1 MLKFLP
7 YLHESRMDFW
17 NAPTIYSND
26 RRFVIIPFILQPCIG
41 DVLFIASS
49 TMQRWRGVWNILR
62 TVENFLRSLSDNLFI
77 LRENIR
83 VYSTKKWISFLFF
96 VQTRFSRGLFC
107 SFLSAWLFHP
117 FQYFFRIPVCLSTF
131 LLSRSSR
138 VFARLHAFHL
148 VPSSFPSLVSF
159 LFLPPLSLPSLNSN
173 ERTSFVQIEYSTKSY
188 AIGLFVSSRG
198 RRWNDALPKW
208 TEREIYADSLVTS
221 VCNLHATHGPLMASD
236 GCRAWNFH

>member
-1 MLKFLP
+1 MYRRCAVHCLINDATMTRCLEYIADGGKFSSIVIGQFVHFTRKYTCILIRRKSGFP
-7 YLHESRMDFW
+7 FFSSFKQDSRD
-17 NAPTIYSND
+17 
-26 RRFVIIPFILQPCIG
+26 
-41 DVLFIASS
+41 
-49 TMQRWRGVWNILR
+49 
-62 TVENFLRSLSDNLFI
+62 
-77 LRENIR
+77 
-83 VYSTKKWISFLFF
+83 
-96 VQTRFSRGLFC
+96 LFC

-117 FQYFFRIPVCLSTF
+117 FQYFFRIPVWLSTF

-198 RRWNDALPKW
+198 RR
-208 TEREIYADSLVTS
+208 
-221 VCNLHATHGPLMASD
+221 
-236 GCRAWNFH
+236 

>member
-1 MLKFLP
+1 MCCSLP
-7 YLHESRMDFW
+7 HQRCNDDAVFGIYCGRWKIFFDRYRTICPFYAKIYVYIDSR
-17 NAPTIYSND
+17 
-26 RRFVIIPFILQPCIG
+26 
-41 DVLFIASS
+41 
-49 TMQRWRGVWNILR
+49 
-62 TVENFLRSLSDNLFI
+62 
-77 LRENIR
+77 
-83 VYSTKKWISFLFF
+83 KKWISFLFF